1 MQARSYPLV
10 HYLLLALAGAAWVVA
25 LGGVVYAEAFV
36 SDAVGP
42 LDVMSRRTATG
53 VVLIT
58 AGWVVAA
65 AAFALSLLRAAVA
78 ANARNTYLS
87 TLVSG
92 AYVLP
97 SVAFLVYAE
106 LFPR

>member
-65 AAFALSLLRAAVA
+65 AAFALSLLALRWQRTRVII
-78 ANARNTYLS
+78 LS